1 MRELK
6 KLELEYEGIR
16 SSISKYTS
24 DGSVINFLDGLKEQL
39 KKNDAEAI
47 SYYTEEIC
55 KWYDLNITEIHN
67 TTLLPLEDSSHY
79 FVALKN
85 YVLFTKIDENYKYR
99 YSCTY

>member
-47 SYYTEEIC
+47 SYYIEEIC

-67 TTLLPLEDSSHY
+67 NEFVINPSEHDRNKKILEEIRDS
-79 FVALKN
+79 LKN
-85 YVLFTKIDENYKYR
+85 VSAK
-99 YSCTY
+99 

>member
-39 KKNDAEAI
+39 KKMM
-47 SYYTEEIC
+47 
-55 KWYDLNITEIHN
+55 
-67 TTLLPLEDSSHY
+67 
-79 FVALKN
+79 LKQF
-85 YVLFTKIDENYKYR
+85 LII
-99 YSCTY
+99 

>member
-47 SYYTEEIC
+47 SYYIEEIC
-55 KWYDLNITEIHN
+55 L
-67 TTLLPLEDSSHY
+67 
-79 FVALKN
+79 N
-85 YVLFTKIDENYKYR
+85 YVGNLKEIENL
-99 YSCTY
+99 